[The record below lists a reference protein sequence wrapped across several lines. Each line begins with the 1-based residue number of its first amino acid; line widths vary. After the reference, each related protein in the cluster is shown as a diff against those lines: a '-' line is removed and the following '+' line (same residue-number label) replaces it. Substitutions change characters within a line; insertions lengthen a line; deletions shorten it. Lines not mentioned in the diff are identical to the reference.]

1 MIRVSVERSK
11 IFHRHNYGDLCKLH
25 SPAHKRNLL
34 LTYNY
39 DINCGGKKCCCIFVD
54 DNYVGNFTV
63 LNCDCGN
70 EKYVFSINNWCINKS
85 IDVRLSLLDDRMNNI
100 DEILE
105 LGGLIA

>member
-39 DINCGGKKCCCIFVD
+39 DINCGGKKM
-54 DNYVGNFTV
+54 
-63 LNCDCGN
+63 
-70 EKYVFSINNWCINKS
+70 
-85 IDVRLSLLDDRMNNI
+85 LLYIRR
-100 DEILE
+100 
-105 LGGLIA
+105 